1 MDARVRAVVRKMRG
15 RIQGKNNGGEVMSLQ
30 RINMLFMEGYRAA
43 IRMLIEQAEGMA
55 KDKKAKVVAK
65 NTIQWLKLC
74 HENANELADGN
85 RPSLWITPEG
95 KLFFKKER

>member
-1 MDARVRAVVRKMRG
+1 M
-15 RIQGKNNGGEVMSLQ
+15 Q
-30 RINMLFMEGYRAA
+30 RINIAFMEGYRAA

-95 KLFFKKER
+95 KLFFKKEW